1 MKVVSTSLLLLFVL
15 LAHARAAV
23 AQTPESPRLA
33 ALKGEVEAGR
43 FEALTE
49 FWREVERAGAPLV
62 EPLKDDAKSLL
73 VTFLWRGGA
82 AEKYVAVFPFARVNP
97 LPHLFA
103 HLAGTDVWYRSYPLR
118 RDARFEYQIAAEDSL
133 APYAAREPWEAG
145 GWMAGLRADP
155 LNPRRFVEPA
165 DEETKEHEQFVSSV
179 VELPDAPAQ
188 PYVAERAGVPKG
200 RVELIRYGE
209 GSPAGARR
217 VWVYT
222 PAGYEPEGRPD
233 RLLVLFDG
241 WQYAHNIPTPTVL
254 DNMIADGV
262 IPPTVAVMVD
272 QKERVK
278 ELYLN
283 PSFAD
288 FVAGELVPWVRG
300 RYNVT
305 RRARESVVGGLS
317 LGGVAAA
324 YTAMRHPEV
333 FGNVLSQS
341 GAFQYGHEDP
351 RTLIRMFTKGARL
364 PLRFYLEAGLLEVNE
379 TPSLLHEN
387 RHLRDVLEAKGY
399 PVTYSEYNG
408 RHDAVC
414 WRGGLSQGLLALLS
428 RGGRRR
434 PRAAPE
440 RFCLTVLRAGGT
452 LRGILMGRRRG
463 ESSHAATMSKGRH
476 ARGRP
481 ATFGSNSHHSSRRIP
496 YGRVLS

>member
-1 MKVVSTSLLLLFVL
+1 MKLVSLSLLLLSVL
-15 LAHARAAV
+15 LTPARPAA
-23 AQTPESPRLA
+23 AQAPESPRLA
-33 ALKGEVEAGR
+33 ALKGAVEAGR
-43 FEALTE
+43 AAALAE
-49 FWREVERAGAPLV
+49 FWREVGRAGAPLV
-62 EPLKDDAKSLL
+62 EPLKGDDRNLL
-73 VTFLWRGGA
+73 VTFLWRDGA

-103 HLAGTDVWYRSYPLR
+103 HLSGTDVWYRSYPLR
-118 RDARFEYQIAAEDSL
+118 RDARFEYQVAAEDSL
-133 APYAAREPWEAG
+133 APFATLTPWEPG
-145 GWMAGLRADP
+145 GWMADLRADP
-155 LNPRRFVEPA
+155 LNPRRYVEPA
-165 DEETKEHEQFVSSV
+165 DAEAKEHEEFVSSV
-179 VELPDAPAQ
+179 VELPGAPAQ
-188 PYVAERAGVPKG
+188 PYAAERAGVPRG

-222 PAGYEPEGRPD
+222 PPGYRSTGPPN
-233 RLLVLFDG
+233 RLLLLFDG
-241 WQYAHNIPTPTVL
+241 WQYTHNIRTPTIL
-254 DNMIADGV
+254 DNMIADGAL
-262 IPPTVAVMVD
+262 PPTVAVMVD

-288 FVAGELVPWVRG
+288 FVTDELVPWVRA

-324 YTAMRHPEV
+324 YTAMRRPRV

-341 GAFQYGHEDP
+341 GAFQYRHEDSE
-351 RTLIRMFTKGARL
+351 TLIRMFTKGARL

-399 PVTYSEYNG
+399 AVAYSEFNG

-414 WRGGLSQGLLALLS
+414 WRGGLSQGLIALLS
-428 RGGRRR
+428 PRR
-434 PRAAPE
+434 
-440 RFCLTVLRAGGT
+440 
-452 LRGILMGRRRG
+452 
-463 ESSHAATMSKGRH
+463 
-476 ARGRP
+476 
-481 ATFGSNSHHSSRRIP
+481 
-496 YGRVLS
+496 